1 MAMRY
6 LTTAQDLG
14 ELAII
19 KSLCEAN
26 SISCLFQHE
35 HISSLY
41 PGCSALLC
49 QVLVDEA
56 DWDRADVLLRRLRM
70 PLREVEPGG

>member
-6 LTTAQDLG
+6 LMTAQDMG

-26 SISCLFQHE
+26 AIACVFRHE

-49 QVLVDEA
+49 QVLVEES
-56 DWDRADVLLRRLRM
+56 DWDRADTLLRRLRL
-70 PLREVEPGG
+70 PIREVEPST

>member
-1 MAMRY
+1 MMRH
-6 LTTAQDLG
+6 LITAQDLG

-26 SISCLFQHE
+26 AIPCIFQHE

-41 PGCSALLC
+41 PGCAALLC
-49 QVLVDEA
+49 QVLVDDA
-56 DWDRADVLLRRLRM
+56 DWDRAMILLRRLRQ
-70 PLREVEPGG
+70 PLREVEPSA